1 MTRAEIPT
9 AVLEFVVKR
18 INTVSELEA
27 LLIMSAAESRLW
39 SVDDIAA
46 RIYVAKPRAAAVL
59 HALQQNRLI
68 IADDAGTLFRFSPAS
83 EEERQTILQTAIAYR
98 VHLIPIATLI
108 HRKAPGPV
116 QEFARAFSLK
126 KDE

>member
-1 MTRAEIPT
+1 MKRAEIPA
-9 AVLEFVVKR
+9 AVLEFVAKR
-18 INTVSELEA
+18 IDTVTQLET
-27 LLIMSAAESRLW
+27 LLIMSAEESRFW
-39 SVDDIAA
+39 SVDEIAA
-46 RIYVAKPRAAAVL
+46 RVYVARPSAAAVL
-59 HALQQNRLI
+59 HALQEQRLI
-68 IADDAGTLFRFSPAS
+68 AVDDAGTLFRFRPAS

-108 HRKAPGPV
+108 HKKASGPV